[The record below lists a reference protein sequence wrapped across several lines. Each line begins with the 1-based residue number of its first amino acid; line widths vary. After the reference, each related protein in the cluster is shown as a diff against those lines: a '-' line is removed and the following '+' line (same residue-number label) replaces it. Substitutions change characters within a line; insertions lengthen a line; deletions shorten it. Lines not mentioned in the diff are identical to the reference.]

1 MPGGRQS
8 SYSQDTA
15 DMICERLSCGESL
28 RSICR
33 DQDSPGLSTVFKWL
47 ATVPDF
53 REQYAHA
60 REAQAEALFD
70 EIIEI
75 ADTPQIGQ
83 KTVSKATGVEITEAD
98 MIEHRRLQVD
108 ARKWIAS
115 KLAPKKYGDKITQ
128 EVTGANGG
136 PILTKDVSDLSD
148 EALAAIIANDQQG

>member
-1 MPGGRQS
+1 MPAGRPS
-8 SYSQDTA
+8 SYSQDIA
-15 DMICERLSCGESL
+15 DAICERLSCGESL

-33 DQDSPGLSTVFKWL
+33 DENTPGLSTVFKWL
-47 ATVPDF
+47 AAVPEF

-98 MIEHRRLQVD
+98 MIEHRRLQVE

-115 KLAPKKYGDKITQ
+115 KLAPKKYGDKIEHDLKSSDGSMT
-128 EVTGANGG
+128 
-136 PILTKDVSDLSD
+136 PKDTSAAV
-148 EALAAIIANDQQG
+148 LAALQRKHADT